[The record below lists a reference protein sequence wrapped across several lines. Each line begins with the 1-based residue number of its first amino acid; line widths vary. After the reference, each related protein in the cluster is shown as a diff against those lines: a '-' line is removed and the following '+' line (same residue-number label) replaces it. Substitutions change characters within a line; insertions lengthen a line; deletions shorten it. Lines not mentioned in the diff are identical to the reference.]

1 MGKKVQKKE
10 LADILG
16 VTEKTLTTW
25 QKNGMPIEVQGG
37 RGQRNT
43 YDTESVIEWVCTQR
57 MIKAGVGQG
66 KEISSVFDEKIEGA
80 RLKHWQ
86 ANEKEMF
93 VREEAKQL
101 LRRQEIEFK
110 LGQIISA
117 AKSSLMNLAPR
128 LSQSLTLTRDQKAIV
143 EDEVKSVLESMGEGD
158 VITE

>member
-25 QKNGMPIEVQGG
+25 QKNGMPIEIVGG

-43 YDTESVIEWVCTQR
+43 YDTEAVIEWLVTQR
-57 MIKAGVGQG
+57 MVKAGVGQG
-66 KEISSVFDEKIEGA
+66 KEVSNAYDLEIETA

-86 ANEKEMF
+86 ATEKEIA

-101 LRRQEIEFK
+101 VRRPEIEFK
-110 LGQIISA
+110 LGQIITS
-117 AKSSLMNLAPR
+117 AKSGLMNLAPR
-128 LSQSLTLTRDQKAIV
+128 LSQRLGLTKEQKAIV
-143 EDEVKSVLESMGEGD
+143 EDEVKSALVSMGGD
-158 VITE
+158 HVIDE

>member
-25 QKNGMPIEVQGG
+25 QKNGMPIEVVGG
-37 RGQRNT
+37 RGSRNI
-43 YDTESVIEWVCTQR
+43 YDTEAVVEWLVTQR
-57 MIKAGVGQG
+57 MMKAGVGQG
-66 KEISSVFDEKIEGA
+66 KEVSKVFDEKIEGA

-86 ANEKEMF
+86 ANEKEIA

-110 LGQIISA
+110 LGQIITA
-117 AKSSLMNLAPR
+117 AKSGLMNLAPR
-128 LSQSLTLTRDQKAIV
+128 LSQRLALTKEQKAIV
-143 EDEVKSVLESMGEGD
+143 EDEVKSALVSMGEQN
-158 VITE
+158 VIEQ

>member
-66 KEISSVFDEKIEGA
+66 KEVSNAYDLEIETA

-93 VREEAKQL
+93 VREDAKQL

-110 LGQIISA
+110 LGQIITA
-117 AKSSLMNLAPR
+117 AKSGLMNLAPR
-128 LSQSLTLTRDQKAIV
+128 LSQRLALTKEQKAIV
-143 EDEVKSVLESMGEGD
+143 EDEVKSALVSMGEQN
-158 VITE
+158 VIE

>member
-25 QKNGMPIEVQGG
+25 QKNGMPIEIVGG

-43 YDTESVIEWVCTQR
+43 YDTEDVIEWLVTQR
-57 MIKAGVGQG
+57 MMKAGVGQG
-66 KEISSVFDEKIEGA
+66 KEVSNAYDLEIETA

-86 ANEKEMF
+86 ATEKEIS

-101 LRRQEIEFK
+101 IRRPDIEFK
-110 LGQIISA
+110 LGQIITS
-117 AKSSLMNLAPR
+117 AKSGLMNLAPR
-128 LSQSLTLTRDQKAIV
+128 LSQRLGLTKEQKAIV
-143 EDEVKSVLESMGEGD
+143 EDEVKSALVSMGGD
-158 VITE
+158 HVIDE